1 MKALADLF
9 VGFMIGLFV
18 VREPMITNKS
28 VRTNLPW
35 EPRKVTPPEIM
46 EDLP

>member
-35 EPRKVTPPEIM
+35 ERRKVTPLEIM